1 VRLFLQFSER
11 EISHKT
17 LPPFS
22 QQKRKEKKKKKTWW
36 KKVNLSS
43 VVGYAFIYI
52 CEACVCVCERR
63 CDDDK
68 AKLCFGEIQM
78 VDFSI

>member
-1 VRLFLQFSER
+1 MCLFLQFSER

-22 QQKRKEKKKKKTWW
+22 QQKRKEEEENVVEKGQP
-36 KKVNLSS
+36 LSS
-43 VVGYAFIYI
+43 VVGYTFIYI
-52 CEACVCVCERR
+52 CEACVCVYERR
-63 CDDDK
+63 CDDDGK
-68 AKLCFGEIQM
+68 IVFRRNPM

>member
-1 VRLFLQFSER
+1 MCLFLQFSER

-22 QQKRKEKKKKKTWW
+22 QQKRKEEEEEKTWW

-43 VVGYAFIYI
+43 VVGYTFIYI
-52 CEACVCVCERR
+52 CEACVCVYERR
-63 CDDDK
+63 CDDDGK
-68 AKLCFGEIQM
+68 IVFRRNPM

>member
-1 VRLFLQFSER
+1 MRLFLQFSER

-22 QQKRKEKKKKKTWW
+22 QQKRKEKKRRRENVVE
-36 KKVNLSS
+36 KVNLSS
-43 VVGYAFIYI
+43 VGYTFIYI

-68 AKLCFGEIQM
+68 AKLCFGEIQW